1 MTNTVWTLS
10 YDITASCNLGRL
22 NMALPLPDT
31 NPTVD
36 QNFASNNG
44 TALNKDI
51 RLTQAPNYFNQGT
64 CTS

>member
-1 MTNTVWTLS
+1 
-10 YDITASCNLGRL
+10 
-22 NMALPLPDT
+22 MALPLLDT

-44 TALNKDI
+44 TVLNKDI